1 LKLKEKTNQFLY
13 LLFGTQKFMGG
24 QTPFGGPMHIMSEG
38 LHMVGQVGGQTL
50 LGSETIES

>member
-1 LKLKEKTNQFLY
+1 
-13 LLFGTQKFMGG
+13 MGG

-50 LGSETIES
+50 LGSETNKSWKQVEWLNKKVFLSRCR